1 MQVYFKEMYCPKEL
15 EGEVDH
21 SFFDSD
27 CDGGDGQTQNG
38 GNSESKQQSLDDD
51 VGLDSGGSSNEHVIK
66 KHRRDDNN
74 SQIEN
79 TSVDPNEIKKAA
91 LEVVEPSG
99 VKEKEAAS
107 DSESIR
113 QNEHKDGLARDVIR
127 NDVSSQMPCEQW
139 AADNTDNDRSAK
151 TAAEMEKTCLEK
163 EDEIKDGGSVL
174 LRARNEQDGLNIG
187 GEDSSQEQNQ
197 GRSIADPGSLCS
209 SVSSLASGQ
218 DRDPGEDECQSS
230 RSPSEVSGVSSA
242 EERELEDY
250 DDLDDVLDDLDVN
263 ANEDGYQRSDES
275 GGSDED
281 RPPEP
286 PPPRHKPQPL
296 QGTPRK
302 SCGKFRN
309 HSPRPSSSSELES
322 SCSSDA
328 EGYGSSSSCELSPPR
343 RALAALAMSSPRRR
357 PRLGSVPGKER
368 AHGPERPALE
378 SEDTVTDVTPLS
390 TPDMSPAQSF
400 DLPVFVVKAE
410 EPGGT
415 ITTTTTTAAV
425 VTEETGEKPK
435 HHDVTIDLNVTAD
448 SNFKSDDSDQEGERI
463 STITQL

>member
-1 MQVYFKEMYCPKEL
+1 MYCPKEL

-27 CDGGDGQTQNG
+27 CDGEDGQDQNNG
-38 GNSESKQQSLDDD
+38 KSEIKPQSLGTN
-51 VGLDSGGSSNEHVIK
+51 VGLDSGRQSNEHVIK
-66 KHRRDDNN
+66 DKRRDGDN
-74 SQIEN
+74 SQLEDTTI
-79 TSVDPNEIKKAA
+79 DPNEINKAVS
-91 LEVVEPSG
+91 EVVEQNG
-99 VKEKEAAS
+99 LKEKKTAS

-113 QNEHKDGLARDVIR
+113 LNEQKDGPARPDRGDEVRSDVPSQTPNEQSAVETTVA
-127 NDVSSQMPCEQW
+127 NDG
-139 AADNTDNDRSAK
+139 SAE
-151 TAAEMEKTCLEK
+151 TAVETSLEK
-163 EDEIKDGGSVL
+163 EDDEIEEGG
-174 LRARNEQDGLNIG
+174 R
-187 GEDSSQEQNQ
+187 
-197 GRSIADPGSLCS
+197 LCS
-209 SVSSLASGQ
+209 SGSSLASVQGG
-218 DRDPGEDECQSS
+218 DSGEDERPSS
-230 RSPSEVSGVSSA
+230 RSPSDVSSA

-250 DDLDDVLDDLDVN
+250 DDDLDDDVLEDLDVN
-263 ANEDGYQRSDES
+263 ANEDGYQRSEES
-275 GGSDED
+275 GASDEE

-357 PRLGSVPGKER
+357 PRLGSVPGRER
-368 AHGPERPALE
+368 AHGPERPE

-400 DLPVFVVKAE
+400 DLPVFVKAE
-410 EPGGT
+410 EPGAT
-415 ITTTTTTAAV
+415 LAAARAAAAAAAAAV
-425 VTEETGEKPK
+425 TEQAAEKPK
-435 HHDVTIDLNVTAD
+435 LHDVTIDLSVDPD
-448 SNFKSDDSDQEGERI
+448 SNSKSEDSDQEGERI
-463 STITQL
+463 FKVTELWPVS

>member
-1 MQVYFKEMYCPKEL
+1 MYCPKEL

-27 CDGGDGQTQNG
+27 CDGEDGKNQYSG
-38 GNSESKQQSLDDD
+38 YSESKQQSRSAN
-51 VGLDSGGSSNEHVIK
+51 VGLDSGMSSYENLIK
-66 KHRRDDNN
+66 DNRRDDNN
-74 SQIEN
+74 SQTED
-79 TSVDPNEIKKAA
+79 TSIDPNEIKNAA
-91 LEVVEPSG
+91 LEVVERNG
-99 VKEKEAAS
+99 VKEEKAAS

-113 QNEHKDGLARDVIR
+113 QSEHKDGPAKPDRGDEIRIDVPSR
-127 NDVSSQMPCEQW
+127 MPCEQLAW
-139 AADNTDNDRSAK
+139 NT
-151 TAAEMEKTCLEK
+151 L
-163 EDEIKDGGSVL
+163 EDEVKEGVSVL
-174 LRARNEQDGLNIG
+174 PKARNEQDGLNIG
-187 GEDSSQEQNQ
+187 GDDSSQEQNQ
-197 GRSIADPGSLCS
+197 SRSIADPRSLCS

-218 DRDPGEDECQSS
+218 DRDPGEDERPSS

-250 DDLDDVLDDLDVN
+250 DDLDDDVLDDLDVN
-263 ANEDGYQRSDES
+263 ANEDGYQRSEES
-275 GGSDED
+275 EGSDEE

-357 PRLGSVPGKER
+357 PRLGSVPGRER
-368 AHGPERPALE
+368 AHGPERPILE

-400 DLPVFVVKAE
+400 DLPVFAVKAE
-410 EPGGT
+410 EPGAKKT
-415 ITTTTTTAAV
+415 EPTAV
-425 VTEETGEKPK
+425 VTEETSEKPK
-435 HHDVTIDLNVTAD
+435 HHDVTIDLNVTED
-448 SNFKSDDSDQEGERI
+448 SNFKSEDSDQEGERI
-463 STITQL
+463 FKII